1 MNHLS
6 VLSRVA
12 GALAALACAAAASAA
27 DLSGSLAK
35 ALEGTQAPA
44 IAALSMRGGK
54 VVDEGVAG
62 ARRND
67 QPGAATLADPWLIGS
82 DGKPMTA
89 TLVAR
94 LVDRGVLSWSTPLA
108 QMLPELAAGMRP
120 EYRGVTLLQ
129 LMSHH
134 AGLPHDTAD
143 IAFFNT
149 FFADTRPLPAQRLAY
164 LAKALA
170 EAPVGPPDKQFEYS
184 NTGFIVAAVVAE
196 RAAHASYEE
205 LMRKEVFEPLGMT
218 HVQFGP
224 THEGQPLGHVKGAP
238 AKAADANPLMFAPAG
253 NVSLPMGDWAAFCLD
268 QMAGAHGRGKL
279 LKPESYARMQ
289 TPQAGGGSAGLG
301 WGIQAS
307 LAGHAGPVLMHAGSD
322 GNWYAVV
329 ALFPASESGVLVV
342 ANAGEEMGGDKATR
356 SAMMGLLP

>member
-1 MNHLS
+1 MNRLP
-6 VLSRVA
+6 VLPRIA
-12 GALAALACAAAASAA
+12 AAIAALACAAAASAA
-27 DLSGSLAK
+27 DLSAPLAK
-35 ALEGTQAPA
+35 ALEGTQVPA

-54 VVDEGVAG
+54 VVDQGVAG
-62 ARRND
+62 VRRND

-82 DGKPMTA
+82 DAKPMTA

-94 LVDRGVLSWSTPLA
+94 LVDRGLLSWTTPLA
-108 QMLPELAAGMRP
+108 KMLPELAAGMRP

-143 IAFFNT
+143 IPFFNT
-149 FFADTRPLPAQRLAY
+149 FFADTRPLSAQRLAY

-170 EAPVGPPDKQFEYS
+170 EAPVGPPGKQFEYS
-184 NTGFIVAAVVAE
+184 NTGFIVAAAVAE

-205 LMRKEVFEPLGMT
+205 LMRKEVFEPLGMA
-218 HVQFGP
+218 HVQFGT

-238 AKAADANPLMFAPAG
+238 AKEGDANPLMFAPAG
-253 NVSLPMGDWAAFCLD
+253 NVSLPIGDWAAFCLD
-268 QMAGAHGRGKL
+268 QMAGAHDHGKL
-279 LKPESYARMQ
+279 LAPATYRRMQ
-289 TPQAGGGSAGLG
+289 TAQPGGGSAGLG
-301 WGIQAS
+301 WGIQPS

-322 GNWYAVV
+322 GNWYAIV
-329 ALFPASESGVLVV
+329 ALFPATESGVLAV

-356 SAMMGLLP
+356 NAMMGLLP